1 MINKKTILFSSK
13 KYSRN
18 STGLINLSN
27 IKKALMFLLL
37 LFLLVQ
43 TNAQQKQFK
52 DVVKEIEVLL
62 FNPDTAL
69 FDDEKISYAR
79 FYENGN
85 VELANINDEDTTR
98 FNLHYLHNIKMDD
111 DSTYNQYGLHL
122 SESSVQL
129 FLDPIMN
136 EIGLNEEGELISKG
150 SMLAF
155 FSITLKSPEKA
166 RQLADALIYLR
177 SITKP
182 DKDGF
187 IRKY

>member
-1 MINKKTILFSSK
+1 M
-13 KYSRN
+13 
-18 STGLINLSN
+18 
-27 IKKALMFLLL
+27 
-37 LFLLVQ
+37 
-43 TNAQQKQFK
+43 
-52 DVVKEIEVLL
+52 
-62 FNPDTAL
+62 
-69 FDDEKISYAR
+69 FDDEKISFAR

-85 VELANINDEDTTR
+85 VELANIYDEDTTR

-111 DSTYNQYGLHL
+111 DSTYNRYGLHL

-136 EIGLNEEGELISKG
+136 VIGLNEEGELITKG

-155 FSITLKSPEKA
+155 YSITFKSPVKA

-177 SITKP
+177 SITTP